1 MIRHHT
7 AAQHHGMTEETMH
20 DIQLTATIII
30 TDSTGTAV
38 EVSDVTEMI
47 QLLNHRP
54 HVLPPILALHT
65 DHEDDP
71 FFECQRWRVTRDQFI
86 EPVETD
92 EPGTPD
98 YTVLYTDWQLS
109 TISGSTSSLS
119 GQHPGEVAQ
128 HFADTN
134 QNTVILTSNLPGFE
148 TTSFAPMSATID
160 STDIDA
166 AAETL
171 IQTAHHS
178 SAGKQL
184 VPSERG
190 RSQHIGHTAVAE
202 PADFSTPDVQVEAA
216 TTINAAEVDENAV
229 PRTRR
234 EARDSFLSQTKPQ
247 NQPATKGW
255 RGSLVHMG
263 FRMDPSAAEQRERD
277 DVHAVSQH
285 WPGPRTIAVVN
296 GKGGVGKTPT
306 TILLSAILARYGGG
320 GVLAWDNNQAR
331 STMGWRT
338 EQSSHDSTILDLI
351 PVATKLLAT
360 GAQSADLSH
369 YVHHQTEDRFDV
381 LRSKPQLLADKQRFD
396 TSDVDT
402 IHAIASKFY
411 RVIVIDSGNDE
422 SDPMWRRMITHT
434 DQLVVATSASLEN
447 GEAARLLLEELAST
461 DKHGQHLA
469 DNAVIIASQSDAN
482 APNRALPGIVTDYLA
497 PISRQAVGIPYDP
510 AMVEG
515 HLKYGSLRPNTQRA
529 WLRAA
534 AAVARGL

>member
-1 MIRHHT
+1 
-7 AAQHHGMTEETMH
+7 MH

-54 HVLPPILALHT
+54 HVVPPIFALHT
-65 DHEDDP
+65 DHEHDP
-71 FFECQRWRVTRDQFI
+71 FFEGQGWRVTRDPFI
-86 EPVETD
+86 EPVEAD
-92 EPGTPD
+92 ESGTPD
-98 YTVLYTDWQLS
+98 YTVRYTDWQLS
-109 TISGSTSSLS
+109 TANGSTSSLS
-119 GQHPGEVAQ
+119 GQHPSEMAQ
-128 HFADTN
+128 HIADTSE
-134 QNTVILTSNLPGFE
+134 NTVILTSRLPGFE
-148 TTSFAPMSATID
+148 TTSFAPMSADTD
-160 STDIDA
+160 STHIDA
-166 AAETL
+166 TVDTL
-171 IQTAHHS
+171 IQTVPQADG
-178 SAGKQL
+178 GKQL
-184 VPSERG
+184 VPSQ
-190 RSQHIGHTAVAE
+190 RSRPQHLVHPAE
-202 PADFSTPDVQVEAA
+202 TESADSSTPDTQVEAA
-216 TTINAAEVDENAV
+216 TATNASEEDEHAI

-234 EARDSFLSQTKPQ
+234 EARESFLTQTKPQ

-255 RGSLVHMG
+255 RGTLVRMG
-263 FRMDPSAAEQRERD
+263 LRMDPSAAEQQERD

-306 TILLSAILARYGGG
+306 TILLSAIFARYGGG

-351 PVATKLLAT
+351 PVAPKLLAT

-369 YVHHQTEDRFDV
+369 YVHHQTQDRFDV

-447 GEAARLLLEELAST
+447 GEAARLLLAELAST
-461 DKHGQHLA
+461 DKHGQELA

-482 APNRALPGIVTDYLA
+482 APNQALPRIVNDYLGPVA
-497 PISRQAVGIPYDP
+497 RQAVGIPYDP

-515 HLKYGSLRPNTQRA
+515 HLKYASLRSETQRA
-529 WLRAA
+529 WLRGA

>member
-1 MIRHHT
+1 
-7 AAQHHGMTEETMH
+7 MH
-20 DIQLTATIII
+20 EIQLTATIII

-38 EVSDVTEMI
+38 EVCDVTEMVT
-47 QLLNHRP
+47 LLNHRP
-54 HVLPPILALHT
+54 HKVPPIIALHT
-65 DHEDDP
+65 EHDHDT
-71 FFECQRWRVTRDQFI
+71 FFEDQRWRVTRDPFI
-86 EPVETD
+86 EAVEDD
-92 EPGTPD
+92 ERVTRD
-98 YTVLYTDWQLS
+98 YTLRYTDWQLS
-109 TISGSTSSLS
+109 TANGSTSSLT

-128 HFADTN
+128 HIADTS
-134 QNTVILTSNLPGFE
+134 QKAVILTSDLPGFE
-148 TTSFAPMSATID
+148 TTSFVPMSATSD
-160 STDIDA
+160 SVDIDTTV
-166 AAETL
+166 ETL
-171 IQTAHHS
+171 SQTVPDSRSEAQNEPTERNDSNHMSVTAQTESADLSTSEIQS
-178 SAGKQL
+178 
-184 VPSERG
+184 
-190 RSQHIGHTAVAE
+190 
-202 PADFSTPDVQVEAA
+202 EAA
-216 TTINAAEVDENAV
+216 SATAASEQDEDAV

-234 EARDSFLSQTKPQ
+234 EARESFLSQTKPQ

-255 RGSLVHMG
+255 RGSLVRMG

-306 TILLSAILARYGGG
+306 TILLSAIFARYGGG

-369 YVHHQTEDRFDV
+369 YVHHQTQDRFDV

-402 IHAIASKFY
+402 IHAIASTFY

-447 GEAARLLLEELAST
+447 GEAARLLLAELAST
-461 DKHGQHLA
+461 DKHGQQLA

-482 APNRALPGIVTDYLA
+482 ASNQALPGIVNGYLD
-497 PISRQAVGIPYDP
+497 PIARQAVGIPYDP

-515 HLKYGSLRPNTQRA
+515 HLKYASLRAETQRA
-529 WLRAA
+529 WLRGA